1 VTIRPAIFDGN
12 ILAGKSAPE
21 AARVVGYTGSSLADN
36 AKKRSRLPSVRERVA
51 ELRALAAEQCVLTIE
66 RLIGESEEARL
77 KAMAEKG
84 GASAAI
90 SAVQTKAKLA
100 GLWREKVDQHNTGGP
115 VIDRIELVIVDH
127 ARRSNDVRP
136 SLSEPR
142 NETENVS
149 VEHAPQS
156 NDVRPSLSGPRNET
170 EKPPAHKPRRHWSE

>member
-1 VTIRPAIFDGN
+1 MATRRRNDAKLEAFAQE
-12 ILAGKSAPE
+12 LAKGKSAPE

-51 ELRALAAEQCVLTIE
+51 ELRALAAEQCVLTVE
-66 RLIGESEEARL
+66 RLIGESEEARV

-100 GLWREKVDQHNTGGP
+100 GLWREKVDQHTTGSP
-115 VIDRIELVIVDH
+115 VIERIERVIVDH
-127 ARRSNDVRP
+127 RRQSNHVTA

-142 NETENVS
+142 NEPEHKISYEETAAVS
-149 VEHAPQS
+149 
-156 NDVRPSLSGPRNET
+156 
-170 EKPPAHKPRRHWSE
+170 KPPRHWSE